1 MGTYNNPAKRKPV
14 ASCSQYVSVRQRL
27 DDLGYTGF
35 LANDSVP
42 LVERLLNDLIRS
54 KEQNNLL
61 AAKQKASDQFQRKV
75 LSLLLKRSAL
85 YIFYFFSLFCV

>member
-27 DDLGYTGF
+27 DDLGYTGY

-42 LVERLLNDLIRS
+42 LVDRLLHDLIRS

-61 AAKQKASDQFQRKV
+61 AAKQKANDQLQRKMT
-75 LSLLLKRSAL
+75 SRENWSSK
-85 YIFYFFSLFCV
+85 

>member
-27 DDLGYTGF
+27 DDLGYTGY

-42 LVERLLNDLIRS
+42 LVDRLLNDLIRG

-61 AAKQKASDQFQRKV
+61 AAKQKANDQLQRKV
-75 LSLLLKRSAL
+75 LAFLILICLCL
-85 YIFYFFSLFCV
+85 IFYLCFFLV